1 MKKKLKGFEK
11 NSEKYKINK
20 QVTYESKMMSMQKVN
35 SEIMKMMKSV
45 VEVCAS
51 KYNFDAEE
59 GYRMICSCEGLEV
72 KSSSKRSKKISQKPV
87 KSAFPL
93 PYNGEMNGECC
104 MGIRLNS
111 GLYTQCP
118 SIRPESAAYC
128 GSCDKQAAS
137 NEHGLPD
144 YGNIQT
150 RLSKYTKDEEFV
162 DPSGKKPVA
171 YTKVMKKFKVTEEQV
186 REEASKHNMVLD
198 PRHFVEVEKK
208 SGRPASKV
216 EKEPKELKAKG
227 RPKKSKKVLELAG
240 EEEDLFA
247 SLVMSSLVPSAANKV
262 DDVIEE
268 TVTSEAESEV
278 DSDLNEVINSSL
290 GDVDVISVAAK
301 PSKASKPKVS
311 AEEKKLEAEQKK
323 LALAEQKAAEKLA
336 LAEQKKAEALA
347 QQNQKLALAEQK
359 AAEKLALAEQ
369 KKAEALAQQN
379 QKLALAEQKKAE
391 KQALAEQKKKPLSE
405 AKKEKKVKN
414 DNDDDRPTPT
424 FVAPPDDADVVKKIM
439 FEGKKY
445 LKSKNTGIIYNMEQD
460 VIGKWNEEKNR
471 IDFDETGEES
481 EEEYDEDN

>member
-1 MKKKLKGFEK
+1 
-11 NSEKYKINK
+11 
-20 QVTYESKMMSMQKVN
+20 MMSMSKVN
-35 SEIMKMMKSV
+35 LEIVKMMKSV
-45 VEVCAS
+45 VELCAS

-59 GYRMICSCEGLEV
+59 GYRMICESEGLEV
-72 KSSSKRSKKISQKPV
+72 KSRSKKISSKPV

-93 PYNGEMNGECC
+93 PYNGEVNGECC

-128 GSCDKQAAS
+128 ASCDKQATK

-144 YGNIQT
+144 YGSIQT
-150 RLSKYTKDEEFV
+150 RSSKYFKDEEFV

-186 REEASKHNMVLD
+186 REEAAKHNMVLD
-198 PRHFVEVEKK
+198 PRHFVEAVKK

-216 EKEPKELKAKG
+216 LSEAKKEPKELKAKG

-247 SLVMSSLVPSAANKV
+247 SLVMSSSANKSQLLEKV
-262 DDVIEE
+262 DENEE
-268 TVTSEAESEV
+268 EIVVSVSESEA
-278 DSDLNEVINSSL
+278 DSDDNLSL
-290 GDVDVISVAAK
+290 GDVDIIVEAK
-301 PSKASKPKVS
+301 ASKASKASKPKVS
-311 AEEKKLEAEQKK
+311 AEEKAALAEQKKLALAEQKAAEK

-347 QQNQKLALAEQK
+347 QQNQKKAALATEK
-359 AAEKLALAEQ
+359 AALAEQ
-369 KKAEALAQQN
+369 KKA
-379 QKLALAEQKKAE
+379 LAEQKKL
-391 KQALAEQKKKPLSE
+391 ALAEQKKKPLSE

-414 DNDDDRPTPT
+414 DDDADRPTPT

-471 IDFDETGEES
+471 IDFDVQDEES
-481 EEEYDEDN
+481 EDEYDDN

>member
-1 MKKKLKGFEK
+1 
-11 NSEKYKINK
+11 
-20 QVTYESKMMSMQKVN
+20 MMSMQKVN

-59 GYRMICSCEGLEV
+59 GYRMICNCEGLEV
-72 KSSSKRSKKISQKPV
+72 KSSSKRSKKISVKPV

-93 PYNGEMNGECC
+93 PYNGELNGECC
-104 MGIRLNS
+104 MGIRQNS

-118 SIRPESAAYC
+118 SIRPENGVYC
-128 GSCDKQAAS
+128 ASCDKQAAS

-144 YGNIQT
+144 YGSIQT

-171 YTKVMKKFKVTEEQV
+171 YTKIMKKFKVTEEQV
-186 REEASKHNMVLD
+186 REEAAKHNMVLD

-216 EKEPKELKAKG
+216 EKEPKEQKAKG

-268 TVTSEAESEV
+268 TVTSE
-278 DSDLNEVINSSL
+278 SDADDNSSL
-290 GDVDVISVAAK
+290 GDVDVVVSAK

-311 AEEKKLEAEQKK
+311 AEEKAALAEQKKLALAEQKKLEAEQKKAEALAQQNQKKLALAEQKAAEK

-336 LAEQKKAEALA
+336 LAEQKKAEA
-347 QQNQKLALAEQK
+347 
-359 AAEKLALAEQ
+359 EQ
-369 KKAEALAQQN
+369 KKAEAEQK
-379 QKLALAEQKKAE
+379 KLALAQQK
-391 KQALAEQKKKPLSE
+391 LKKKPAS
-405 AKKEKKVKN
+405 EKKVKN
-414 DNDDDRPTPT
+414 SKIDDDTPA
-424 FVAPPDDADVVKKIM
+424 FVEPPVEEADVVKKIM

-481 EEEYDEDN
+481 EEEYDEDV

>member
-1 MKKKLKGFEK
+1 
-11 NSEKYKINK
+11 
-20 QVTYESKMMSMQKVN
+20 MSKVN
-35 SEIMKMMKSV
+35 TEIMKMMKSV

-72 KSSSKRSKKISQKPV
+72 KSSSKRSKKISSKV
-87 KSAFPL
+87 LKSAFPL

-104 MGIRLNS
+104 LGIRLNS

-118 SIRPESAAYC
+118 SIRPEDKAYC
-128 GSCDKQAAS
+128 ASCDKQAIK

-150 RLSKYTKDEEFV
+150 RSSKYFKDEEFV

-186 REEASKHNMVLD
+186 REEAAKHNMTID

-208 SGRPASKV
+208 SGRPALKEKV
-216 EKEPKELKAKG
+216 VKELKAKG

-247 SLVMSSLVPSAANKV
+247 SLVMSSLVPSAANKTV
-262 DDVIEE
+262 EEDVIEE
-268 TVTSEAESEV
+268 TVTSEV

-290 GDVDVISVAAK
+290 GDVDAIVSAIPSKA
-301 PSKASKPKVS
+301 SKASKPKVS
-311 AEEKKLEAEQKK
+311 AEQKKAEAEQKKLALAEQKAAEK

-347 QQNQKLALAEQK
+347 QQNQK
-359 AAEKLALAEQ
+359 KLALAEQ
-369 KKAEALAQQN
+369 KKA
-379 QKLALAEQKKAE
+379 LAEQK

-414 DNDDDRPTPT
+414 TKIDDDDRPTPT

-471 IDFDETGEES
+471 IDFDVQDEES
-481 EEEYDEDN
+481 EDEYDEDN

>member
-1 MKKKLKGFEK
+1 
-11 NSEKYKINK
+11 
-20 QVTYESKMMSMQKVN
+20 
-35 SEIMKMMKSV
+35 
-45 VEVCAS
+45 
-51 KYNFDAEE
+51 
-59 GYRMICSCEGLEV
+59 MICESEGLEV
-72 KSSSKRSKKISQKPV
+72 KSSSTRSKKISSKPV

-118 SIRPESAAYC
+118 SVRPEGGAYC
-128 GSCDKQAAS
+128 GPCNKQATK

-144 YGNIQT
+144 YGSIQT
-150 RLSKYTKDEEFV
+150 RSSKYFKDEEFV

-186 REEASKHNMVLD
+186 REEAAKHNMVLD

-216 EKEPKELKAKG
+216 LSEAKKEPKELKAKG

-247 SLVMSSLVPSAANKV
+247 SLVMSSSANKSQLLEKV
-262 DDVIEE
+262 DENEE
-268 TVTSEAESEV
+268 EIVVSVAESEA
-278 DSDLNEVINSSL
+278 DSDDNLSL
-290 GDVDVISVAAK
+290 GDVDIIVEAK
-301 PSKASKPKVS
+301 ASKASKASKPKVS
-311 AEEKKLEAEQKK
+311 AEEKAALAEQKKLALAEQKAAEK

-347 QQNQKLALAEQK
+347 QQNQKKQEAEQKKQALAEQK
-359 AAEKLALAEQ
+359 AALAEQKKLALAEQ
-369 KKAEALAQQN
+369 KK
-379 QKLALAEQKKAE
+379 KH
-391 KQALAEQKKKPLSE
+391 LSE

-414 DNDDDRPTPT
+414 DDDADRPTPT
-424 FVAPPDDADVVKKIM
+424 FVAPADDADVVKKIM

-445 LKSKNTGIIYNMEQD
+445 YKSKNTGIIYNMEQD

-471 IDFDETGEES
+471 IDFDVQDEES
-481 EEEYDEDN
+481 EDEYDDN